1 MRQKKSACH
10 LFNQQLKKTIDFKA
24 LENCVLLALF
34 IHKHLY
40 NLPNMKLKFFSIA
53 LAAITMF
60 SACNRSDQATEI
72 TISDT
77 FALEGPLYEGS
88 NPAQLI
94 YPVDI
99 KNLLGDKYHE
109 GVTITDAT
117 LASATISA
125 LDSNSLSGITS
136 MVLSVASD
144 NPELKML
151 ELGVINPIAEGSTN
165 AALNPS
171 AEANAGKYFQEKQY
185 YIILDVA
192 LAEDLDD
199 NLALKADIKFNLKH
213 N

>member
-1 MRQKKSACH
+1 
-10 LFNQQLKKTIDFKA
+10 
-24 LENCVLLALF
+24 
-34 IHKHLY
+34 
-40 NLPNMKLKFFSIA
+40 MKLKFLSIA
-53 LAAITMF
+53 LAAITLF
-60 SACNRSDQATEI
+60 SACNSSDQATEI
-72 TISDT
+72 TVSDT
-77 FALEGPLYEGS
+77 FTLEGPLFEGS

-99 KNLLGDKYHE
+99 KTLLGDKYHE
-109 GVTITDAT
+109 GVKITDAT
-117 LASATISA
+117 LASATISS

-151 ELGVINPIAEGSTN
+151 ELGVINPIKEGSTN

-192 LAEDLDD
+192 LAQDLDD